1 MLLFLIER
9 YSLIMNSTLTIKYKG
24 GEEMRCRSKHTSR
37 ELVVRAQLALEN
49 KKLIEVVE
57 AHEFPNGAQKAAK
70 MLGFKDSEVYS
81 TWALGRLKRD
91 YFEIYKTLTR
101 RNKASKGTVS

>member
-1 MLLFLIER
+1 
-9 YSLIMNSTLTIKYKG
+9 
-24 GEEMRCRSKHTSR
+24 MRHRSRHTSK
-37 ELVVRAQLALEN
+37 ELVVRAQLAL
-49 KKLIEVVE
+49 KDKRLIEVVE
-57 AHEFPNGAQKAAK
+57 AHEFPSGAQKTAK

-101 RNKASKGTVS
+101 RNKASKGNVS